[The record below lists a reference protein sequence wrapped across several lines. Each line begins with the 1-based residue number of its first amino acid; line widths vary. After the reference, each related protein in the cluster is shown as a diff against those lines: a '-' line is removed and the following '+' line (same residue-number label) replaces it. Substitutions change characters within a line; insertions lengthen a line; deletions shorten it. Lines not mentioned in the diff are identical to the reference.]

1 MAIRHKMLIA
11 IIVLITALGMFYVVL
26 AQKVSTSSKPALSLE
41 SLDEKIEELKAD
53 VKGLQIQIH
62 AFQSRLE
69 KLEGAKKEEL
79 EAKKSIKPQPEVSD
93 TYIGNSNS
101 LKFHRPTCQWAKKIS
116 PTNRVEFKSKQDAI
130 NQGYVACKVCK
141 P

>member
-1 MAIRHKMLIA
+1 MTMRYKILIV
-11 IIVLITALGMFYVVL
+11 IIALITALGMFYVVL
-26 AQKVSTSSKPALSLE
+26 AQKASTSSKPALSLE
-41 SLDEKIEELKAD
+41 ALSEKIEEFKAEVEGLK
-53 VKGLQIQIH
+53 IQVH
-62 AFQSRLE
+62 DFQSRLE

-93 TYIGNSNS
+93 TYIGNANS

-116 PTNRVEFKSKQDAI
+116 LANRVEFKSKQDAI